1 MTEYVIP
8 IGNSGLETWWQ
19 VAVVASFAIM
29 YIIANV
35 IPAATLLFGSIAKKD
50 FTLEIPLFVF
60 LLLVPFIGSLM
71 GLMSYEEN
79 ERVNRTFLIL
89 LYVVI
94 ISGFVCIVDMYC

>member
-19 VAVVASFAIM
+19 VAIVASFATM

-35 IPAATLLFGSIAKKD
+35 IPAATLLFGSIARKE
-50 FTLEIPLFVF
+50 FTLETPAFVF
-60 LLLVPFIGSLM
+60 LLLIPFIGSII
-71 GLMSYEEN
+71 GVMSYEEN

-94 ISGFVCIVDMYC
+94 ISGIVCIVEKYC

>member
-19 VAVVASFAIM
+19 VAVVASFATM

-35 IPAATLLFGSIAKKD
+35 IPAVTFLFGSIARKE
-50 FTLEIPLFVF
+50 FTLETPMNVF

-79 ERVNRTFLIL
+79 ERVNRIFLIL

-94 ISGFVCIVDMYC
+94 ISGIVCVVDMYC

>member
-19 VAVVASFAIM
+19 VAIVASFATM

-35 IPAATLLFGSIAKKD
+35 IPAATLLFGSIARKE
-50 FTLEIPLFVF
+50 FTLETSMFVF

-79 ERVNRTFLIL
+79 ERVNRIFLIL
-89 LYVVI
+89 PYVVI
-94 ISGFVCIVDMYC
+94 ISGIVCVVDMYC

>member
-19 VAVVASFAIM
+19 VAVVASFVIM

>member
-8 IGNSGLETWWQ
+8 IGNSGFETWWQ
-19 VAVVASFAIM
+19 VAIVASFAIM

-35 IPAATLLFGSIAKKD
+35 IPAATLLFGSIARKE

-79 ERVNRTFLIL
+79 ERVNRIFLIL

-94 ISGFVCIVDMYC
+94 ISGIVCVVDMYC

>member
-19 VAVVASFAIM
+19 VAIVASFAIM

-35 IPAATLLFGSIAKKD
+35 IPAVTFLFGSIARKE
-50 FTLEIPLFVF
+50 FALETPMNVF

-79 ERVNRTFLIL
+79 ERVNRIFLIL
-89 LYVVI
+89 L
-94 ISGFVCIVDMYC
+94 

>member
-19 VAVVASFAIM
+19 VAIVASFAIM

-35 IPAATLLFGSIAKKD
+35 IPAATLLFGSISRKE

-79 ERVNRTFLIL
+79 ERVNRIFLIL

-94 ISGFVCIVDMYC
+94 ISGIVCVVDMYC

>member
-8 IGNSGLETWWQ
+8 IGNTGLETWWQ
-19 VAVVASFAIM
+19 VAIVASFAIM

-35 IPAATLLFGSIAKKD
+35 IPAAILFFGSIVKKE
-50 FTLEIPLFVF
+50 FTLETPMIAI

-71 GLMSYEEN
+71 GLMSFEEN
-79 ERVNRTFLIL
+79 EWVNRIFLIL

-94 ISGFVCIVDMYC
+94 ISGIVCIVEMYC

>member
-35 IPAATLLFGSIAKKD
+35 IPAATLLFGSIARKE
-50 FTLEIPLFVF
+50 FTLEIPLFAF

-79 ERVNRTFLIL
+79 ERVNRIFLIL

-94 ISGFVCIVDMYC
+94 ISGIVCIVEMYC